1 VTRRLVLSYVGLA
14 AFLLAVLVVP
24 LGRTFAS
31 RERERL
37 FTDTEQDADV
47 IARFVDDAL
56 EGSVQLDLQAVA
68 DRYAAISDGRV
79 VIVDATGTSLAD
91 SDRPGEARDLST
103 RPEIGAALAGRTAT
117 GVRHSDT
124 LGTDLAYVAV
134 PVSSGGV
141 VHGAVRVTY
150 PTTALDDRVRSTWI
164 RLGLLATSALVSTA
178 LISVLLATSVT
189 RPVRR
194 LEQAAAA
201 LAAGD
206 LGRRVGDAAGP
217 PELRRLAETFDEMA
231 GRLQQ
236 LVDGQQA
243 FVADASHELRT
254 PLTALRLRVD
264 NLVAATAGEGDDP
277 PTARRAEAEAI
288 ATEVDRLGRVVE
300 SLLALA
306 RAEGAAPGGDGVVA
320 VDVAAVAVERVATW
334 DALAAEGGVT
344 LRVDATGPIVAR
356 AVDGALEQ
364 VVDGLL
370 ANALDVAPP
379 ETDVVVRVR
388 GLAPAS
394 APPPSVATVVEL
406 AVVDHGPGLP
416 ADQRARAFDR
426 FWRAPG
432 APPGGSGLGLAIVR
446 RLVTSGGGTVHLDET
461 PGGGITAVV
470 RLPTA

>member
-1 VTRRLVLSYVGLA
+1 VTRRLVLSYVALA

-24 LGRTFAS
+24 LGRVFAS

-37 FTDTEQDADV
+37 FTDTEHDADV
-47 IARFVDDAL
+47 IARFVEDAL
-56 EGSVQLDLQAVA
+56 EGSAQLDLQAVA

-79 VIVDATGTSLAD
+79 VVVDVAGTSVAD
-91 SDRPGEARDLST
+91 SDRPGESRDLST
-103 RPEIGAALAGRTAT
+103 RPEIQSALAGRTAA
-117 GVRHSDT
+117 GVRRSET
-124 LGTDLAYVAV
+124 LDADLAYVAV
-134 PVSSGGV
+134 PVASGGT

-164 RLGLLATSALVSTA
+164 RLGLLATSALAATA

-194 LEQAAAA
+194 LETAAAA

-206 LGRRVGDAAGP
+206 LDERVGGAEGP
-217 PELRRLAETFDEMA
+217 PELRRLAVTFDEMA
-231 GRLQQ
+231 ARLEQ
-236 LVDGQQA
+236 LVTGQRA
-243 FVADASHELRT
+243 FVDDASHELRT

-264 NLVAATAGEGDDP
+264 NLLAATAGTGADGESP
-277 PTARRAEAEAI
+277 RAEVEAI

-306 RAEGAAPGGDGVVA
+306 RAEGAAPDPGRAVA
-320 VDVAAVAVERVATW
+320 VDAGAVAVERVATW
-334 DALAAEGGVT
+334 DALAAEGGVA
-344 LRVDATGPIVAR
+344 LRLEAPPGALPAR
-356 AVDGALEQ
+356 ALDGALEQ
-364 VVDGLL
+364 VLDGLL

-379 ETDVVVRVR
+379 GSEVVVRARAVS
-388 GLAPAS
+388 GATTL
-394 APPPSVATVVEL
+394 PPGPRVVEL

-416 ADQRARAFDR
+416 ADQRMRAFDR

-432 APPGGSGLGLAIVR
+432 ARPGGSGLGLAIVQ
-446 RLVTSGGGTVHLDET
+446 RLVSAGGGTVHLEET

-470 RLPTA
+470 RLPAA